1 MAVTGIRAWP
11 LLAVL
16 GAGLLLVAV
25 DATVLHVALPD
36 VVRQLR
42 PGAAAQVWIVAIYPL
57 TAAPLLLPSGTLG
70 DRFGRRRVLVTG
82 YAVFGLASLACA
94 LAPNVPALLAGRA
107 ALGVGGALI
116 MPVTMSLLREVFPDR
131 QRRRTAI
138 AVCSGI
144 AGAGSVFGPVLGGLL
159 VETWGWRAT
168 FLVNPPVILAAVAAA
183 LRWLPRTPPQRGPWD
198 ALSAGLAAGG
208 VLGIAFAVGPSGGGS
223 AAGLAGG
230 VLLVL
235 FVRRQ
240 RRSAT
245 PLLDLALFRRPG
257 VPGAIGGVLLVMS
270 TLVGLGLLLAQY
282 LQVVLGLSPT
292 AAAARL
298 LLVLGASAVG
308 SVVAPALLGRF
319 GNAGVRAAG
328 FALAAVSLALPAAGA
343 LTSPWWLGVA
353 LVGSGFGMALA
364 LTSSTDTLLS
374 AAPADRAGGAAAV
387 EKTGY
392 ELGAGLGTTAFG
404 SLAAAVYAAHLVVP
418 PGVPDAAEQLAAAGP
433 AQAEAASQ
441 GLAQA
446 TELLAAAR
454 AACMVSV
461 QAAAAVAAGL
471 FLAAA
476 LISIVRG
483 RIGRYTI
490 RSARGRLPGRRPR
503 PGPRAVPGRAVVD
516 ASGGCPAAV
525 RRSGPGT
532 PSSPP

>member
-1 MAVTGIRAWP
+1 MAVTRTAP

-16 GAGLLLVAV
+16 GAGLFLVAV

-36 VVRQLR
+36 LVRQLR

-82 YAVFGLASLACA
+82 YVVFGVASLGCA
-94 LAPNVPALLAGRA
+94 LAPGVPALLAARA

-116 MPVTMSLLREVFPDR
+116 MPVTMSLLRELFPDR
-131 QRRRTAI
+131 RRRRTAI

-144 AGAGSVFGPVLGGLL
+144 AGTGSVFGPVLGGLL
-159 VETWGWRAT
+159 VEAWGWRAT
-168 FLVNPPVILAAVAAA
+168 FLVNPPLILAALVAA
-183 LRWLPRTPPQRGPWD
+183 LRWLPRSPPGREPWD
-198 ALSAGLAAGG
+198 ALSAVLAAGG
-208 VLGIAFAVGPSGGGS
+208 VLGIAFAVGPSGGGFVAG
-223 AAGLAGG
+223 AAGC

-240 RRSAT
+240 RRAAT
-245 PLLDLALFRRPG
+245 PLLDLTLFRRPG
-257 VPGAIGGVLLVMS
+257 VPGAVGGVLLVMS

-298 LLVLGASAVG
+298 LLVLGASAAG
-308 SVVAPALLGRF
+308 SVVAPALLERY
-319 GNAGVRAAG
+319 GNTRVRTAG
-328 FALAAVSLALPAAGA
+328 FALAAASLGIPAAGG
-343 LTSPWWLGVA
+343 LPSPWWLGSA
-353 LVGSGFGMALA
+353 LVGSGLGMALA

-374 AAPADRAGGAAAV
+374 AAPPDRAGGAAAV

-418 PGVPDAAEQLAAAGP
+418 PGVPEAVTRLASAGP
-433 AQAEAASQ
+433 AQAQTASY

-446 TELLAAAR
+446 AELLAAAR
-454 AACMVSV
+454 TACTESV
-461 QAAAAVAAGL
+461 QAAALVACGL
-471 FLAAA
+471 FTLATMV
-476 LISIVRG
+476 SIAPR

-490 RSARGRLPGRRPR
+490 RSVRGRPRGRRPR
-503 PGPRAVPGRAVVD
+503 RDRRAVRARRGPG
-516 ASGGCPAAV
+516 ASGGCRAAA
-525 RRSGPGT
+525 RRSGPET
-532 PSSPP
+532 PSTPR